1 LPIPSWKWDDIS
13 MEFIV
18 GLPLTS
24 RNHDSIWVV
33 VDRLTKIAHF
43 IAVNSTYSAK
53 DYAEIYLDRVV
64 RLHGIPKTIIS
75 DRGPQ
80 FIAHFWEQ
88 LHENLGTKLIRSSA
102 YHPQMDG

>member
-1 LPIPSWKWDDIS
+1 MD
-13 MEFIV
+13 FIV

-33 VDRLTKIAHF
+33 VDRLTKTAHF

-64 RLHGIPKTIIS
+64 
-75 DRGPQ
+75 
-80 FIAHFWEQ
+80 
-88 LHENLGTKLIRSSA
+88 
-102 YHPQMDG
+102 